1 MRLASV
7 RLSDGR
13 EAASRVEGDALVL
26 LPFRDVGELLARDDW
41 REAAAQDG
49 EAVAADGVRLL
60 PVVPRPPKI
69 ICLGRN
75 YAAHVAETG
84 HDLPQHP
91 VLFAKHTASLTGPY
105 DDIPMPTVSR
115 ELDWEVELAVVIGRT
130 GRAITAEH
138 VLEHVAG
145 YTVSNDLSV
154 RDWQNRTQQWHAG
167 KAWDGLTPI
176 GPHLVTDDELAPG
189 AAGLDVVC
197 EVDGVVRQKGN
208 TDQFIFDVATVLA
221 DINTFTRLEPGDV
234 ILTGTPSGVGNA
246 RSPKVFL
253 EPGQTVVTRVS
264 GVGELRNTIRG

>member
-13 EAASRVEGDALVL
+13 EAAARVAGDALVL

-41 REAAAQDG
+41 REVAARDG
-49 EAVAADGVRLL
+49 ESVAADGVRLL

-91 VLFAKHTASLTGPY
+91 VLFAKHTTSLTGPY
-105 DDIPMPTVSR
+105 DDIPMPSVSR

-138 VLEHVAG
+138 ALEHVAG
-145 YTVSNDLSV
+145 YTVSN
-154 RDWQNRTQQWHAG
+154 
-167 KAWDGLTPI
+167 
-176 GPHLVTDDELAPG
+176 
-189 AAGLDVVC
+189 
-197 EVDGVVRQKGN
+197 
-208 TDQFIFDVATVLA
+208 
-221 DINTFTRLEPGDV
+221 
-234 ILTGTPSGVGNA
+234 
-246 RSPKVFL
+246 
-253 EPGQTVVTRVS
+253 
-264 GVGELRNTIRG
+264 